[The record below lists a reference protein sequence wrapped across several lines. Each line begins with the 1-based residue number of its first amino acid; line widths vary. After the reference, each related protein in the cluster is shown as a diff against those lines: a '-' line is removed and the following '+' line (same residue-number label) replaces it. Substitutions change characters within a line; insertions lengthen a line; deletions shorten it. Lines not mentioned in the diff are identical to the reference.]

1 MAKHTYLVTV
11 GGLTPDGAGRA
22 LSKDEIILVHGALPN
37 EIVRAR
43 TFKKKSKFHHAIAVE
58 ILEGN
63 PVRTIPK
70 CPHFGVCSG
79 CNLQHMPENYQLGF
93 KEATLQA
100 LMQKECLDS
109 NKPLK
114 VIKENSFNYR
124 LKARFGL
131 KWVVKKNKVVI
142 GFRERGNRFITD
154 TYCCPI
160 LHKRLEYVVFK
171 LPQLIQTTSIKDA
184 IPQVEVVTDEK
195 VVAIIIRHLK
205 PFNLDDMRKIQ
216 CFSKIYK
223 IDFYLQSGGVETIT
237 PVGSVNDMSYIVA
250 NCKIKYYPYSFIQI
264 NKKINIH
271 LVTTVLKELQLDSN
285 DCVIDFFC
293 GIGNFS
299 IPIAKQAKKVLGFE
313 YDSNMLELAEENAG
327 ENLCKNIS
335 FSKQDLSKVF
345 LIDKLNSLKGFNKIV
360 LDPPRSGAAS
370 LISQLNFNEVNT
382 LVYVSCNAK
391 TLVSDAKILVSSFG
405 FNLKKTI
412 LLDMF
417 PQTSHF
423 ETVMVFK
430 K

>member
-11 GGLTPDGAGRA
+11 GSLTADGTGRA
-22 LSKDEIILVHGALPN
+22 ISKDEIILVHGALPN
-37 EIVRAR
+37 EIVRAK
-43 TFKKKSKFHHAIAVE
+43 TFKKKSKIHQAIAVE
-58 ILEGN
+58 ILKEN
-63 PVRTIPK
+63 PVRAIPK

-79 CNLQHMPENYQLGF
+79 CNLQHMPEYYQIGF
-93 KEATLQA
+93 KEATLEA
-100 LMQKECLDS
+100 LMLKECLDS
-109 NKPLK
+109 NQPLK
-114 VIKENSFNYR
+114 VIKENPFNYR

-131 KWVVKKNKVVI
+131 KWVAKKNKVVI

-154 TYCCPI
+154 SYCCSI
-160 LHKRLEYVVFK
+160 LHTRLEYVVFK

-205 PFNLDDMRKIQ
+205 PFNLDDMKKIH
-216 CFSKIYK
+216 CFSERYR
-223 IDFYLQSGGVETIT
+223 IDFYLQSGGVETIS
-237 PVGSVNDMSYIVA
+237 PVGSVDDMSYIVA

-264 NKKINIH
+264 NKKINIC

-313 YDSNMLELAEENAG
+313 YDAHMLKLAEENAR
-327 ENLCKNIS
+327 ENLSKNIA
-335 FSKQDLSKVF
+335 FSKEDLSNVF
-345 LIDKLNSLKGFNKIV
+345 LINKLNSLNGFNKIV

-391 TLVSDAKILVSSFG
+391 TLVFGAKILISRFG
-405 FNLKKTI
+405 FSLEKTI
-412 LLDMF
+412 LFDMF

>member
-11 GGLTPDGAGRA
+11 GSLTADGTGRA

-43 TFKKKSKFHHAIAVE
+43 TFKKKSKIHQAIAVE
-58 ILEGN
+58 ILKEN
-63 PVRTIPK
+63 PVRAKPK

-79 CNLQHMPENYQLGF
+79 CNLQHMPEYYQIGF
-93 KEATLQA
+93 KEATLEA
-100 LMQKECLDS
+100 LMLKECLDS
-109 NKPLK
+109 NQPLK
-114 VIKENSFNYR
+114 VIKENPFNYR

-131 KWVVKKNKVVI
+131 KWVAKKNKVVI

-154 TYCCPI
+154 SYCCSI
-160 LHKRLEYVVFK
+160 LHTRLEYVVFK

-205 PFNLDDMRKIQ
+205 PFNLDDMKKIR
-216 CFSKIYK
+216 CFSERYR
-223 IDFYLQSGGVETIT
+223 IDFYLQSGGIETIS
-237 PVGSVNDMSYIVA
+237 PVGSVDDMSYIVA

-264 NKKINIH
+264 NKNINIC

-313 YDSNMLELAEENAG
+313 YDANMLKLAEENAR
-327 ENLCKNIS
+327 ENLSKNIA
-335 FSKQDLSKVF
+335 FSKEDLSNIF
-345 LIDKLNSLKGFNKIV
+345 LINKLNSLNGFNKIV

-391 TLVSDAKILVSSFG
+391 TLVTDAKILISRFG
-405 FNLKKTI
+405 FNLEKTI

-417 PQTSHF
+417 PQTIHF
-423 ETVMVFK
+423 ETVMVFRK
-430 K
+430 